1 MGTTMRF
8 TGPVRCGDT
17 VHIEYEIAEKKEID
31 SRTGRIT
38 FNLQVINQN
47 GDVVETEIM
56 NVMVVRKN
64 SEQQR
69 E

>member
-8 TGPVRCGDT
+8 AGPVRCGDT

-31 SRTGRIT
+31 SRRGRIT
-38 FNLQVINQN
+38 FNLEVINQN
-47 GDVVETEIM
+47 GDVVETERM
-56 NVMVVRKN
+56 NVMVTRKD
-64 SEQQR
+64 SE